1 MENVFASAS
10 QYKTKKLLTFTSWLL
25 ILSGIVC
32 SFTVW
37 VFAKPVVTQTNTIPS
52 GFSVQGVS
60 INQTSNYVD
69 FNNLASNGV
78 SFVYMRTT
86 SGSSVMDGGY
96 KSSFSRAKSA
106 HLKVGT
112 IHVYDA
118 SVTAATQAQYY
129 IDNVGNNIGELPIAI
144 SVTADQ
150 ISTATSKQRL
160 ASLVQILASHYNH
173 DMIIYTTP
181 NVQKKLSSTISKT
194 KYWLIEDNT
203 KNTDSKNLFIQYDED
218 QTIGSGL
225 KAIKMPA
232 TVFNGTQKQFEVYK

>member
-37 VFAKPVVTQTNTIPS
+37 IFAKPVVTQTNTIPS
-52 GFSVQGVS
+52 GFSVLGVS

-78 SFVYMRTT
+78 DFVYMRTT
-86 SGSSVMDGGY
+86 SGSSIMDGGY
-96 KSSFSRAKSA
+96 ESSFSRAKSA
-106 HLKVGT
+106 NLKVGT

-129 IDNVGNNIGELPIAI
+129 IDNVENNIGELPIAI

-160 ASLVQILASHYNH
+160 ASLIQILASHYNH
-173 DMIIYTTP
+173 DMLLYTTP
-181 NVQKKLSSTISKT
+181 NVQKKLSSTITKT

-225 KAIKMPA
+225 KAIKMPT

>member
-37 VFAKPVVTQTNTIPS
+37 VFAKPVVIQTNTIPS

-69 FNNLASNGV
+69 FNNLVSNGV

-160 ASLVQILASHYNH
+160 ASLVQILAFA
-173 DMIIYTTP
+173 
-181 NVQKKLSSTISKT
+181 L
-194 KYWLIEDNT
+194 
-203 KNTDSKNLFIQYDED
+203 
-218 QTIGSGL
+218 
-225 KAIKMPA
+225 
-232 TVFNGTQKQFEVYK
+232 